1 MGHERGTN
9 FNVSKTYFEKPQS
22 SSEKCGY
29 FFKKDDNSTVFGF
42 KEILTYPKKKNECP
56 EVPESLKKA
65 IKRKIF
71 LKKKPATICYYHVG
85 ILTNTYLVLVKI

>member
-9 FNVSKTYFEKPQS
+9 FNVSRTYFEKPQS
-22 SSEKCGY
+22 SSDKCGY
-29 FFKKDDNSTVFGF
+29 FFKKDDNSKVFEF
-42 KEILTYPKKKNECP
+42 KEILTYQKKKNNECP

-71 LKKKPATICYYHVG
+71 L
-85 ILTNTYLVLVKI
+85 